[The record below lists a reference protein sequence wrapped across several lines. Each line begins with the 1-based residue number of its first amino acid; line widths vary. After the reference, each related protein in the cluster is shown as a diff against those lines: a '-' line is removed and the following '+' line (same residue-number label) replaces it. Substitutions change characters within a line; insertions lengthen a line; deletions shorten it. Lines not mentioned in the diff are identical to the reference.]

1 MTQIAYR
8 ESTSGG
14 HEIGVFPASPVYDI
28 LAVSKLFE
36 SNVVRAIHR
45 GNGAMMIQ
53 PIARDV
59 VTQIEKD
66 LQARQ
71 STESVIYNVYGIT
84 GIGKSYALRA
94 LLGDKWQ
101 ESFASTLRLDFD
113 TSKQDGEELSIT
125 LAQALDEIR
134 HSYASASITLPE
146 LNPDDLAK
154 IGDLPVI
161 FQRVGDNTQPP
172 RLLLLDGVDDVP
184 HWKEIQRYIIKPLTT
199 SKADGM
205 SVHVL
210 VASQSP
216 IFWHFWELR
225 EMTTLAEIP
234 PFTLGET
241 RAFLDRNYP
250 RYAIHTEQLHSL
262 TGGYPA
268 ALAELLP
275 ILVEEETTDSD
286 RAPTGSADAGDPDI
300 SHEDLSAAIA
310 EYKELGWI
318 GLLRRTDPVSLETVL
333 HAAFPN
339 DERWRDAPQPGFNK
353 SIHELRQQL
362 WQAGYNLPLSPKQ
375 RAWLKDSQEQQNPE
389 IYRKVLRHLIVR
401 YEELIGNR
409 DFAQLYRD
417 VFNEWLYLH
426 VCLGKVPPDYN
437 SVWRDLAIRRD
448 AAIQALSRDD
458 ELLTLIHSSPRRADY
473 LAFLPELVQLNITS
487 QTKEQY
493 MDKLL
498 ERLYHALG
506 NNDLVQ
512 PSLQAV
518 LRAAYRAGD
527 GAERNRFELKD
538 LQDELPKLKPG
549 IVSDLVLLLNSR
561 SFVLYDAQSRSFEL
575 NQVLRSF
582 VQVFP
587 ERVETEEQLQDHS
600 PSSNHHS
607 ASQ

>member
-1 MTQIAYR
+1 MPQIAYR
-8 ESTSGG
+8 ELTSGG
-14 HEIGVFPASPVYDI
+14 RENGIFPASSVYDI
-28 LAVSKLFE
+28 LAVRQLFE

-45 GNGAMMIQ
+45 GNSAMMMQ

-71 STESVIYNVYGIT
+71 STESVIYNVYGLT
-84 GIGKSYALRA
+84 GIGKSYVLRA
-94 LLGDKWQ
+94 FLGDKRQ

-125 LAQALDEIR
+125 IAQALDEIR
-134 HSYASASITLPE
+134 HSYASTSITLPE

-161 FQRVGDNTQPP
+161 FQWVGDNTQPP

-184 HWKEIQRYIIKPLTT
+184 YWKEIQRYIIKPLTT
-199 SKADGM
+199 SKADGI

-225 EMTTLAEIP
+225 EITTLEEIP
-234 PFTLGET
+234 PFPEVET
-241 RAFLDRNYP
+241 RAFLDQNYP
-250 RYAIHTEQLHSL
+250 RYAIHTKQLHTL

-275 ILVEEETTDSD
+275 ILVEEETNDSD

-318 GLLRRTDPVSLETVL
+318 GLLRRTDPASLETVL

-362 WQAGYNLPLSPKQ
+362 WHAGYDLPLNPEQ
-375 RAWLKDSQEQQNPE
+375 RAWLKDYQQQQNLE
-389 IYRKVLRHLIVR
+389 IYRKVLKHLIVR

-409 DFAQLYRD
+409 EFAQLYRD

-426 VCLGKVPPDYN
+426 VCLGEVPPDYN
-437 SVWRDLAIRRD
+437 SVWRDLAIRRN
-448 AAIQALSRDD
+448 AAIQALSKDD
-458 ELLTLIHSSPRRADY
+458 ELITLVHSSPKRADY
-473 LAFLPELVQLNITS
+473 LAFLPELAPLNITS
-487 QTKEQY
+487 QTKKQY
-493 MDKLL
+493 IDKLL
-498 ERLYHALG
+498 KRLHRALG

-527 GAERNRFELKD
+527 RDKGNRFELKH
-538 LQDELPKLKPG
+538 LQHKLSNLRPG
-549 IVSDLVLLLNSR
+549 KVGDLVLLLNSR

-587 ERVETEEQLQDHS
+587 ERVETEEQSQDNS